1 MLRTLQRRN
10 ALRDAPRHRSAPH
23 CTLKTGHGASRA
35 ACDAERRTIVESG
48 GSVMTPSRASS
59 HTGGMSRVTHHTPA
73 TRCMRI
79 QTASQFFTP
88 HSIPLPHC
96 LPYYSA
102 TLAPS
107 APAGTI
113 LVPRLARRAMP
124 LSLAHDFDRMA

>member
-1 MLRTLQRRN
+1 LQRRN
-10 ALRDAPRHRSAPH
+10 ALGDALCHKSAPRCAFRI
-23 CTLKTGHGASRA
+23 GRRASRT

-88 HSIPLPHC
+88 RSIPLPHC
-96 LPYYSA
+96 LPYYCA